1 MEGDLEVQERLRQ
14 AIDGKRAAA
23 AWLYDTFAPGL
34 YRRLRQRYGQTG
46 GAEPED
52 LLQDSFVFYFQNGC
66 KVLRDFLE
74 RTSEEGRT
82 AAALE
87 RHLWDL
93 ACGVAANRRR
103 SAWGRKVVL
112 LDDFRGASP
121 EAGSERSLLARDS
134 LGRLD
139 DCLRSANQRV
149 YLYFKLRYFDG
160 LSPEEISQTAGWSRK
175 ASYKLKESLNE
186 AVQRCSELLGLSG

>member
-1 MEGDLEVQERLRQ
+1 VEVEERLRQ
-14 AIDGKRAAA
+14 VVEGEREAA
-23 AWLYDTFAPGL
+23 AWLYDTFAPRL
-34 YRRLRQRYGQTG
+34 YRRLRLRYGQSG
-46 GAEPED
+46 GGEPED

-66 KVLRDFLE
+66 KVLRDFLV
-74 RTSEEGRT
+74 RPQEEART

-121 EAGSERSLLARDS
+121 EAGAERGLLARDS

-139 DCLRSANQRV
+139 DCLKGANRRV
-149 YLYFKLRYFDG
+149 YLYYKLRYFDG
-160 LSPEEISQTAGWSRK
+160 LSPEEISQAAGWSRK

-186 AVQRCSELLGLSG
+186 AVRRCSELLGLAG

>member
-1 MEGDLEVQERLRQ
+1 VEVEERLLQVVEGERE
-14 AIDGKRAAA
+14 AA
-23 AWLYDTFAPGL
+23 AWLYDTFAPRL
-34 YRRLRQRYGQTG
+34 YRRLRQRYGQSG

-74 RTSEEGRT
+74 RTPREGRT
-82 AAALE
+82 AATLE

-93 ACGVAANRRR
+93 ACGLAANRRR

-112 LDDFRGASP
+112 LDDFRAASP

-134 LGRLD
+134 LSRLD
-139 DCLRSANQRV
+139 ACLKGAKGRV
-149 YLYFKLRYFDG
+149 YLYYKLRYFDG

-186 AVQRCSELLGLSG
+186 AVRRCAELLGLS